1 MLVTELQHQ
10 VACAP
15 VVNTPRRTSAR
26 WSLGSAALVVGLL
39 IAPVPATAQEDP
51 IEAAANEIIRAQD
64 RADRSAL
71 EWAEAQSQLDL
82 LEVEQERLAR
92 ETAELETQLGG
103 LRSGVENLALQRFIS
118 GDAGAGSLFAGVE
131 GPTSQIEADV
141 LSRIAA
147 NTTTS
152 SIDEFEAAQADLE
165 KKQAELAS
173 KQEQTEQAAATLEAM
188 RVKALEDVEAYTQL
202 KQERIKDAQIKA
214 ALEAQEAQRR
224 QRAAE
229 QRAAEQLAADQAAE
243 RAAADAAV
251 QAAANAAARQPA
263 AAASGSSSGGSG
275 GSSGGSGGSSGG
287 ATAPSGSDSSG
298 GDAAGDSG
306 GGGEAPAPEPAPAPR
321 PPAPAF
327 VDGIVCPVAG
337 PTAFGD
343 TWGAG
348 RSGGRSHQGVD
359 MMGSR
364 GTPLVAVVSGS
375 VQFRQNSLGGNAV
388 WLSGNNGHKYYY
400 AHLDAFE
407 GESRGV
413 SQGEVIGYLGDTGN
427 ARGTP
432 HLHFEVHP
440 GGGAAVNPTPT
451 VRAAC

>member
-1 MLVTELQHQ
+1 MAVTELQHQ

-15 VVNTPRRTSAR
+15 VVNTTRRTSAR
-26 WSLGSAALVVGLL
+26 WTLGSAALVVGLL
-39 IAPVPATAQEDP
+39 MAPVPAPAQEDP

-173 KQEQTEQAAATLEAM
+173 KQEQTEQAAETLEAM
-188 RVKALEDVEAYTQL
+188 RVKALDDVEAYTQL

-214 ALEAQEAQRR
+214 ALEAQEAARR

-229 QRAAEQLAADQAAE
+229 QRAAEEAAAQAAAE
-243 RAAADAAV
+243 QEAANAAV

-263 AAASGSSSGGSG
+263 AAASGGS
-275 GSSGGSGGSSGG
+275 SGGSSGG
-287 ATAPSGSDSSG
+287 AAAPSGSDSSG
-298 GDAAGDSG
+298 GDAAGGSG
-306 GGGEAPAPEPAPAPR
+306 DGDQAPVPAPPPRAPV
-321 PPAPAF
+321 F
-327 VDGIVCPVAG
+327 VDGIACPVAG

-359 MMGSR
+359 MMGAR
-364 GTPLVAVVSGS
+364 GTPIVAVVSGS

-388 WLSGNNGHKYYY
+388 WLSGSNGHKYYY

-407 GESRGV
+407 GENRGV

>member
-1 MLVTELQHQ
+1 MLVT
-10 VACAP
+10 
-15 VVNTPRRTSAR
+15 
-26 WSLGSAALVVGLL
+26 GLL
-39 IAPVPATAQEDP
+39 AVPGSYAHAQEDP

-64 RADRSAL
+64 RADRSAT
-71 EWAEAQSQLDL
+71 EWANAQSQLDL
-82 LEVEQERLAR
+82 LQVEQERLAR
-92 ETAELETQLGG
+92 ETAELEAQLGG

-118 GDAGAGSLFAGVE
+118 GDAGAGSLFSGVE
-131 GPTSQIEADV
+131 GPTNQIEADV

-152 SIDEFEAAQADLE
+152 SIDEFEAAQADLD
-165 KKQAELAS
+165 KKQAELAR

-188 RVKALEDVEAYTQL
+188 RVKALEDVETYTQL

-214 ALEAQEAQRR
+214 ALEAQEAARR
-224 QRAAE
+224 KREAE
-229 QRAAEQLAADQAAE
+229 QRAADEAAAK
-243 RAAADAAV
+243 AAADAAAS
-251 QAAANAAARQPA
+251 QAAAAAARQPA
-263 AAASGSSSGGSG
+263 AAASSGNAGGSSG
-275 GSSGGSGGSSGG
+275 GSSGGSGGDSG
-287 ATAPSGSDSSG
+287 
-298 GDAAGDSG
+298 SG
-306 GGGEAPAPEPAPAPR
+306 GGSGDGGGAAAPAPAPAPPR

-327 VDGIVCPVAG
+327 VDGIACPVAG

-343 TWGAG
+343 TWGAA

-359 MMGSR
+359 MMGTR
-364 GTPLVAVVSGS
+364 GTPIVAVVGGS
-375 VQFRQNSLGGNAV
+375 VQFRQNSLGGNAAWV
-388 WLSGNNGHKYYY
+388 SGDNGNKYYY

-407 GESRGV
+407 GDSRGV
-413 SQGEVIGYLGDTGN
+413 AQGEVIGYLGDTGN

>member
-1 MLVTELQHQ
+1 MK
-10 VACAP
+10 P
-15 VVNTPRRTSAR
+15 PRRTSAR
-26 WSLGSAALVVGLL
+26 WTLVTAVLVTGLL
-39 IAPVPATAQEDP
+39 AVPGSYAHAQEDP

-64 RADRSAL
+64 RADRSAT
-71 EWAEAQSQLDL
+71 EWANAQSQLDL
-82 LEVEQERLAR
+82 LQVEQERLAR
-92 ETAELETQLGG
+92 ETAELEAQLGG

-118 GDAGAGSLFAGVE
+118 GDAGAGSLFSGVE
-131 GPTSQIEADV
+131 GPTNQIEADV

-152 SIDEFEAAQADLE
+152 SIDEFEAAQADLD
-165 KKQAELAS
+165 KKQAELAR

-188 RVKALEDVEAYTQL
+188 RVKALEDVETYTQL

-214 ALEAQEAQRR
+214 ALEAQEAARR
-224 QRAAE
+224 KREAE
-229 QRAAEQLAADQAAE
+229 QRAADEAAAK
-243 RAAADAAV
+243 AAADAAAS
-251 QAAANAAARQPA
+251 QAAAAAARQPA
-263 AAASGSSSGGSG
+263 AAASSGNAGGSSG
-275 GSSGGSGGSSGG
+275 GSSGGSGGDSG
-287 ATAPSGSDSSG
+287 
-298 GDAAGDSG
+298 SG
-306 GGGEAPAPEPAPAPR
+306 GGSGDGGGAAAPAPAPAPPR

-327 VDGIVCPVAG
+327 VDGIACPVAG

-343 TWGAG
+343 TWGAA

-359 MMGSR
+359 MMGTR
-364 GTPLVAVVSGS
+364 GTPIVAVVGGS
-375 VQFRQNSLGGNAV
+375 VQFRQNSLGGNAAWV
-388 WLSGNNGHKYYY
+388 SGDNGNKYYY

-407 GESRGV
+407 GDSRGV
-413 SQGEVIGYLGDTGN
+413 AQGEVIGYLGDTGN